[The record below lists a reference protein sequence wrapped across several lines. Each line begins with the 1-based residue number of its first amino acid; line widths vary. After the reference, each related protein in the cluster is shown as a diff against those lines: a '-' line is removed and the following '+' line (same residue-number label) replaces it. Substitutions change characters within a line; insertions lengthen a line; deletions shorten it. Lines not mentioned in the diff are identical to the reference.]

1 MNPADVVI
9 IGGGP
14 AGIAAATAAARHGAS
29 VVLIEETVKL
39 GGKVLSHVGD
49 RLSGIRAEAI
59 EARVRRRLFREFQQV
74 SDRIT
79 VYSGTQVWH
88 IDDRKEVYLQPVTG
102 CGGHSPSS
110 VRGRTLVIAAGALER
125 MIPFPGW
132 TLPGVYSAGGLN
144 ALVRK
149 GVLPGK
155 RFLVAGTGPLQLALA
170 HRLAKKKVRVAVISP
185 LSVTRIVPHVKDLL
199 SGIGIFKSLSLVN
212 YLVTL
217 QRLRIPVHAS
227 CTLVE
232 ASGRSQLEQAVI
244 ARSDASGRPRPESR
258 RVISVDAI
266 GVGYGL
272 IPATE
277 LTRLCGCRHDY
288 DVCAQYWRT
297 WCGSHQETSVPGV
310 FVAGDGSAIRGY
322 AAAIE
327 EGSVSGIAACAHV
340 GFVSRTKADALV
352 RPFED
357 RLKRMNRFGR
367 ALDALSLPGPGM
379 IPAIPDHTPI
389 CRCEEVRMADVRSAV
404 ANGAV
409 DINDL
414 KRRTR
419 IGMGHCQGRFCG
431 QIAHDLMVQVSGKPM
446 ARENFTPRI
455 PAKPVTFQTLAE
467 G

>member
-39 GGKVLSHVGD
+39 GGKVLSHAGD
-49 RLSGIRAEAI
+49 RFSGIRAEAI
-59 EARVRRRLFREFQQV
+59 ETRVRRRLFHAFEQF

-79 VYSGTQVWH
+79 VYTGTQVWH
-88 IDDRKEVYLQPVTG
+88 IDDRKEVYLQQVTG
-102 CGGHSPSS
+102 SGAHSPSS
-110 VRGRTLVIAAGALER
+110 VRGRALVIAAGALER

-132 TLPGVYSAGGLN
+132 TLPGVYAAGGLN

-170 HRLAKKKVRVAVISP
+170 HHLAKKKVHVAVISP
-185 LSVTRIVPHVKDLL
+185 LSVTRSIPHVKDLL

-217 QRLRIPVHAS
+217 QRQRIRIYTS
-227 CTLVE
+227 STLVE
-232 ASGRSQLEQAVI
+232 ASGRNQLEQAVI
-244 ARSDASGRPRPESR
+244 ARADASGRPLPEPR
-258 RVISVDAI
+258 RIISVDAI

-288 DVCAQYWRT
+288 DVRAKYWRT
-297 WCGSHQETSVPGV
+297 WCSSHQETSVSGV

-327 EGSVSGIAACAHV
+327 EGRVAGIAACAHV
-340 GFVSRTKADALV
+340 GFVSRTKADALI
-352 RPFED
+352 RPFEG

-389 CRCEEVRMADVRSAV
+389 CRCEEVTMADVRSAV

-431 QIAHDLMVQVSGKPM
+431 QIVYDLMVHVSGKPM
-446 ARENFTPRI
+446 VRECFTPRI
-455 PAKPVTFQTLAE
+455 PAKPVTFETLSQ